1 MKTDFFHL
9 DLVCTECI
17 RGYGNWGY
25 NDWNRWREEQ
35 GMLCR
40 CLNFSYLPI
49 VFSKDESRN
58 MRRMPDVKFHLRRN
72 DITIIIS
79 SPFQPI
85 STDTS
90 NVDQDHARLLDGLQ
104 SWVHQPGHR
113 LQDQRKL
120 VRFWVT
126 RPSLISS
133 SATTIETNII
143 VSRNNLNFKITS

>member
-1 MKTDFFHL
+1 MKTNFYSYQ
-9 DLVCTECI
+9 DLVFTECT

-40 CLNFSYLPI
+40 CNFSYLLI

-79 SPFQPI
+79 FPFKPI
-85 STDTS
+85 STNTS

-104 SWVHQPGHR
+104 S
-113 LQDQRKL
+113 
-120 VRFWVT
+120 
-126 RPSLISS
+126 
-133 SATTIETNII
+133 
-143 VSRNNLNFKITS
+143 